1 MIVIS
6 GRAKLLESKAEEA
19 VRAAS
24 NMAST
29 SRSESGCIDYRFAI
43 DVDDALVIQM
53 IEQWE
58 SGEALDAHFG
68 TPHFA
73 AFSEVLLAAV
83 DGPAQ
88 FTRFQV
94 ASSGPLFG

>member
-1 MIVIS
+1 MIVVS
-6 GRAKLLESKAEEA
+6 GRARLLESKAEET

-24 NMAST
+24 NMAAT
-29 SRSESGCIDYRFAI
+29 SRSEPGCIDYRFAI
-43 DVDDALVIQM
+43 DVDDALMIQM

-58 SGEALDAHFG
+58 SSEALDAHFG
-68 TPHFA
+68 TSHFA

-88 FTRFQV
+88 FTRFEI
-94 ASSGPLFG
+94 ASSVPLFG